1 MAWRERAADVI
12 FVGPFLLFALAFL
25 VVPSLGLFV
34 QAVTTGHGF
43 SLAPLATLWSADH
56 LTAFRNSIEVSVL
69 SALVGTAAGAV
80 GAWLTLAP
88 GMPRWAR
95 ALISTFSAVA
105 ANFAGVPLAFA
116 FISTLGTL
124 GVITGLLK
132 AVGIDIYAAGF
143 SLFRMEGLVIVYA
156 YFQIPLMLIV
166 ITPALEGL
174 RREWREAAEGL
185 GASTWQFWRHVGLP
199 VLLPSLL
206 SAAMLLFGNAFSAY
220 ATPYALTAGNLPL
233 VTIDISNVLSGNV
246 SLSPAEGAALACGMI
261 VVMAAVMVLYGLL
274 ARRVGKWRVR

>member
-1 MAWRERAADVI
+1 MHWRGRVADLI
-12 FVGPFLLFALAFL
+12 FLGPFLLFAAAFL
-25 VVPSLGLFV
+25 VLPTLGLFV
-34 QAVTTGHGF
+34 QAVSTEHGF
-43 SLAPLATLWSADH
+43 SLAPLATIWSQNH
-56 LTAFRNSIEVSVL
+56 LVAFRNSIELSVL
-69 SALVGTAAGAV
+69 SALVGAAGGAIA
-80 GAWLTLAP
+80 AWLTLAQ

-95 ALISTFSAVA
+95 ALVSTFSAVA

-132 AVGIDIYAAGF
+132 SAGIDIYGAGF
-143 SLFRMEGLVIVYA
+143 SLFHIEGLVIVYT

-174 RREWREAAEGL
+174 RREWREAAESL
-185 GASTWQFWRHVGLP
+185 GASAWQFWRHVGLP

-206 SAAMLLFGNAFSAY
+206 SASILLFGNAFSAY

-233 VTIDISNVLSGNV
+233 VPIDISNVLSGNV

-261 VVMAAVMVLYGLL
+261 AVMAVAMLLYWLL
-274 ARRVGKWRVR
+274 ARRVGKWRAR

>member
-1 MAWRERAADVI
+1 MRWRGRVADV
-12 FVGPFLLFALAFL
+12 FFLGPFLLLATAFL
-25 VVPSLGLFV
+25 VVPTLGLFV
-34 QAVTTGHGF
+34 QAVTTEHGF
-43 SLAPLATLWSADH
+43 SLAPLATIWSDNH
-56 LTAFRNSIEVSVL
+56 LVAFRNSIEVSVL
-69 SALVGTAAGAV
+69 SALVGTAGGAV
-80 GAWLTLAP
+80 AAWLTLAR
-88 GMPRWAR
+88 GIPRWAR
-95 ALISTFSAVA
+95 AVVSTFSAVA

-143 SLFRMEGLVIVYA
+143 SLFHIDGLVIVYA

-174 RREWREAAEGL
+174 RREWREAADSL

-206 SAAMLLFGNAFSAY
+206 SAAILLFGNAFSAY
-220 ATPYALTAGNLPL
+220 ATPYALTSGNLPL
-233 VTIDISNVLSGNV
+233 VPIDISNVLSGNV
-246 SLSPAEGAALACGMI
+246 SVSPAEGAALACGMI
-261 VVMAAVMVLYGLL
+261 AVMIVAMGLYGLL
-274 ARRVGKWRVR
+274 AHRVGKWRAR

>member
-1 MAWRERAADVI
+1 MHWRGRVADLI
-12 FVGPFLLFALAFL
+12 FLGPFLLFAAAFL
-25 VVPSLGLFV
+25 VLPTLGLFV
-34 QAVTTGHGF
+34 QAVSTEHGF
-43 SLAPLATLWSADH
+43 SLAPLATIWSQNH
-56 LTAFRNSIEVSVL
+56 LVAFRNSIELSVL
-69 SALVGTAAGAV
+69 SALVGAV
-80 GAWLTLAP
+80 GGGIAAWLTLAQ

-95 ALISTFSAVA
+95 ALVSTFSAVA

-132 AVGIDIYAAGF
+132 SAGIDIYGAGF
-143 SLFRMEGLVIVYA
+143 SLFHIEGLVIVYT

-166 ITPALEGL
+166 ISPALEGL
-174 RREWREAAEGL
+174 RREWREAAESL
-185 GASTWQFWRHVGLP
+185 GASAWQFWRHIGLP

-206 SAAMLLFGNAFSAY
+206 SASILLFGNAFSAY

-233 VTIDISNVLSGNV
+233 VPIDISNVLSGNV

-261 VVMAAVMVLYGLL
+261 VVMAIAMLLYGLL
-274 ARRVGKWRVR
+274 ARRVGKWRAR

>member
-1 MAWRERAADVI
+1 MSWRERAADII
-12 FVGPFLLFALAFL
+12 FVGPFLLFAAAFL
-25 VVPSLGLFV
+25 VLPSLGLFV
-34 QAVTTGHGF
+34 QAVTTAHGL
-43 SLAPLATLWSADH
+43 SLAPLATLWSPDH
-56 LTAFRNSIEVSVL
+56 LVAFRNSIEVSVL
-69 SALVGTAAGAV
+69 SAMVGAIGGGI
-80 GAWLTLAP
+80 GAWLTLTP

-95 ALISTFSAVA
+95 ALVSTFSAVA

-116 FISTLGTL
+116 FIATLGTL

-143 SLFRMEGLVIVYA
+143 SLFHIEGLVIVYA

-185 GASTWQFWRHVGLP
+185 GASTWQFWQHVGLP

-206 SAAMLLFGNAFSAY
+206 SAAILLFGNAFSAY

-261 VVMAAVMVLYGLL
+261 VVMAAAMLLYALL
-274 ARRVGKWRVR
+274 ARRVGKWRAR

>member
-1 MAWRERAADVI
+1 MHWRERVADVI
-12 FVGPFLLFALAFL
+12 FLGPFLFFAAAFL
-25 VVPSLGLFV
+25 VLPTLGLFV
-34 QAVTTGHGF
+34 QAVSTEHGL
-43 SLAPLATLWSADH
+43 SLAPLATIWSENH
-56 LTAFRNSIEVSVL
+56 LVAFRNSIELSVL
-69 SALVGTAAGAV
+69 SALVGAMGGGIA
-80 GAWLTLAP
+80 AWLTLAG

-95 ALISTFSAVA
+95 ALVSTFSAVA

-124 GVITGLLK
+124 GVVTALLK
-132 AVGIDIYAAGF
+132 SVGIDIYGAGF
-143 SLFRMEGLVIVYA
+143 SLFHIEGLVIVYA

-174 RREWREAAEGL
+174 RREWREAAESL

-206 SAAMLLFGNAFSAY
+206 SAAILLFGNAFSAY

-233 VTIDISNVLSGNV
+233 VPIDISNVLSGNV

-261 VVMAAVMVLYGLL
+261 VVMAIAMLLYGLL
-274 ARRVGKWRVR
+274 ARRVGRWRAR